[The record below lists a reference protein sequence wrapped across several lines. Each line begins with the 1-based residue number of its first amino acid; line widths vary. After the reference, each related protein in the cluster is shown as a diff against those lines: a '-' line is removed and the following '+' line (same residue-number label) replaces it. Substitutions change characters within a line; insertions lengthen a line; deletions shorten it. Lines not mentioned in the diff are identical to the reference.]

1 MTRYYAPDFEVKI
14 LGLTMEADVK
24 RSVVNLSYDN
34 NLDQADMFQMT
45 LNNAD
50 LRFTDSALF
59 DVGKNVEIHMGYVN
73 NLQPMMLGEIASVSP
88 SFPEGGAPT
97 ITITGY
103 DKSHRMRHNHKAR
116 SFKFS
121 NASII
126 ASQIAAENLL
136 IPVVD
141 PTPLTF
147 ESKTQNSGDMALLKE
162 LAARTFFEVYVHWNK
177 LYFRAPRPQTEAVFL
192 EWGKNLSSF
201 SPRLSTSG
209 QVGLQCVRDYD
220 QKLAT
225 TIVGLVPVVS
235 VDTNLDNII
244 EKLGSTFVDQLSEFG
259 LSCVTDETVD
269 SFPEALAFA
278 KSILQEILEGV
289 FEGHGT
295 CIGIP
300 ELRAGNIVNI
310 AGIGKKF
317 SGDYRLRK
325 VTHSIGGGGYQT
337 TFEVTQKSSSTMLQL
352 FRKVFEDSP
361 SPNRRKKMDS
371 AVVAT
376 VINNVDSEGLGR
388 VQLRYPWFSD
398 TVISAW
404 AKVVQPDIGTYFMPN
419 IGEDVWVTFEKGDF
433 DRPVVTGSLWNV
445 NNMPSETPTPDNFRK
460 VIRTRLGHQ
469 IVWDD
474 TPESGGISIETTNK
488 AKLHLDAKGNV
499 IIQAGPSGT
508 ITLKSSGVALT
519 VGATA
524 VDVSTI

>member
-1 MTRYYAPDFEVKI
+1 
-14 LGLTMEADVK
+14 MEADVK
-24 RSVVNLSYDN
+24 EAVISLTYDN
-34 NLDQADMFQMT
+34 NQEQADMFQIT

-59 DVGKNVEIHMGYVN
+59 DVGKDVEIHMGYVN
-73 NLQPMMLGEIASVSP
+73 NVQPMMLGEIASVSP

-103 DKSHRMRHNHKAR
+103 DKSQRMRHNHKAR

-121 NASII
+121 NASLI

-147 ESKTQNSGDMALLKE
+147 ESKTQNSSDMAMLKE
-162 LAARTFFEVYVHWNK
+162 LAARTFFEVYVHWDK
-177 LYFRAPRPQTEAVFL
+177 LYFRLPRPQTEAVFL

-209 QVGLQCVRDYD
+209 QVGIQCVRDYD

-225 TIVGLVPVVS
+225 TIVGIVPVIG
-235 VDTNLDNII
+235 VDTNLDNIV
-244 EKLGSTFVDQLSEFG
+244 EKLGSTFVDQLTDFG
-259 LSCVTDETVD
+259 MNCVTDKTVD
-269 SFPEALAFA
+269 SFPDALAFA
-278 KSILQEILEGV
+278 KAILQEILEGV

-310 AGIGKKF
+310 EGIGKKF

-325 VTHSIGGGGYQT
+325 VTHSIGSGGYQT
-337 TFEVTQKSSSTMLQL
+337 TFEVTQKSSSNMMQL
-352 FRKVFEDSP
+352 FRKAFEDSP
-361 SPNRRKKMDS
+361 SPNRRKNMDS

-376 VINNVDSEGLGR
+376 VINNVDTEGLGR

-398 TVISAW
+398 TVISPW
-404 AKVVQPDIGTYFMPN
+404 AKVVQPDIGTYFLPN

-433 DRPVVTGSLWNV
+433 DRPVVTGALWNV
-445 NNMPSETPTPDNFRK
+445 NNTPSEVPTPNNFRK

-469 IVWDD
+469 IAWDD
-474 TPESGGISIETTNK
+474 TPESGGICLETASK
-488 AKLHLDAKGNV
+488 AKFHLDDLGN
-499 IIQAGPSGT
+499 ITIQAGPSGT
-508 ITLKSSGVALT
+508 ITLKSAGVALT
-519 VGATA
+519 VGATT
-524 VDVSTI
+524 VDVSPI